1 MGEQKKSR
9 VSLLGTGLMGSAI
22 VGRLLAAG
30 YPVTVYNRTRAKAE
44 RLAQAG
50 ASVAD
55 RPADA
60 FRSAECVLLML
71 ADAPA
76 LRGVLSDPEV
86 RDEMRG
92 RTVVQMGTIS
102 LAESLEFQRE
112 VEGLGGVYMEAPI
125 LGGPADIPKGNIF
138 ILVGA
143 SPEQYERWLGLLRA
157 IAPECWH
164 IGPVGQGAGLKLAMN
179 QMIASMTTT
188 FALSLAFIRRA
199 GVPPETFMELLR
211 KSALYAPTFE
221 KKFTRMLGRDYRDV
235 QFTTSMMYKDVN
247 LFLEEARK
255 LGLENSSLEGTRRLI
270 EIAMDQGLGPAD
282 YSSLYAA
289 VDPKQIGE

>member
-1 MGEQKKSR
+1 MSEQKKLR
-9 VSLLGTGLMGSAI
+9 LSLLGTGLMGSAI
-22 VGRLLAAG
+22 VERLLAGG

-60 FRSAECVLLML
+60 FRSAECVLLMM

-76 LRGVLSDPEV
+76 IRDVLSNPEV
-86 RDEMRG
+86 RGVVRG
-92 RTVVQMGTIS
+92 KTVVQMATIS
-102 LAESLEFQRE
+102 STESLEFQRE
-112 VEGLGGVYMEAPI
+112 VEGLGGLYLEAPI
-125 LGGPADIPKGNIF
+125 LGGPSDLRKGNVF

-143 SPEQYERWLGLLRA
+143 SPEQYERWAGLLRA

-188 FALSLAFIRRA
+188 FALSLAFVRRA
-199 GVPPETFMELLR
+199 GIPPETFMELLR
-211 KSALYAPTFE
+211 KSALYATTFD
-221 KKFTRMLGRDYRDV
+221 KKFTRMLSRDYREA
-235 QFTTSMMYKDVN
+235 QFPTQMIYKDVN

-255 LGLENSSLEGTRRLI
+255 LGLENSSLEGTQRLI
-270 EIAMDQGLGPAD
+270 QMAMDQGLGPAD

-289 VDPKQIGE
+289 VDPQPAGK